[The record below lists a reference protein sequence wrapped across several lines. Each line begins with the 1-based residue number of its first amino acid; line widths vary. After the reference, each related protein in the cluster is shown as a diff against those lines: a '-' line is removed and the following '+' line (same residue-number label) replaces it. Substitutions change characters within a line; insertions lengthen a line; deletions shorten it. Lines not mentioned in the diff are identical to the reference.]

1 MLGRELPTRSH
12 GQRRRLWIG
21 ADALESG
28 AARGVGGGETRRALV
43 IDSTQIIEALK
54 DFGTLFEI
62 LSDDLTDAFTNALK
76 GAAEDNDKE
85 SQRARRNAARA
96 MFALIDGVTY
106 GMKRLAYETDQGWG
120 LNTFSPAESAA
131 LQERAYRLTE
141 SGEVKTIPL
150 RPGVV
155 PNIRFAFNAF
165 ARVFRSGLA
174 LDTYG
179 EDWSR
184 FKRTIQI
191 RHRLT
196 HPKGAPQL
204 SVTVEELAEL
214 VQVTGWFDRTVR
226 ATLQGAFERVS
237 RGQSSPPPITGS
249 ADTAGAEEHG

>member
-1 MLGRELPTRSH
+1 MMM
-12 GQRRRLWIG
+12 
-21 ADALESG
+21 D
-28 AARGVGGGETRRALV
+28 
-43 IDSTQIIEALK
+43 QIIEALR
-54 DFGTLFEI
+54 DFATLYKV
-62 LSDDLTDAFTNALK
+62 LSDDVESAFKDALK
-76 GAAEDNDKE
+76 GAKEDNDEE

-106 GMKRLAYETDQGWG
+106 GMKRVAYETDQGLG
-120 LNTFSPAESAA
+120 LNAFSPAESAA
-131 LQERAYRLTE
+131 LQERTVRLTE
-141 SGEVKTIPL
+141 SGEVKTVPL

-174 LDTYG
+174 LDTHG
-179 EDWSR
+179 EDWRR

-196 HPKGAPQL
+196 HPKGTPQL

-214 VQVTGWFDRTVR
+214 VQVTGWFNRTVR

-237 RGQSSPPPITGS
+237 RGQCSPPPITGS
-249 ADTAGAEEHG
+249 DTAGAEEHGLGRGALPPQWL